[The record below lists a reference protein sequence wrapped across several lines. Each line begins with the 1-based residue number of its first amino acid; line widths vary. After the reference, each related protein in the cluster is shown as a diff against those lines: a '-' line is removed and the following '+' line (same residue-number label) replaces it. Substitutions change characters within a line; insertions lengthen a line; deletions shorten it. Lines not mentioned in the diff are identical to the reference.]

1 MNIDGNYLDIV
12 IEKKK
17 IKNIYFRINDKSEIY
32 VTCPRYV
39 SEKEI
44 TRLLKKN
51 EDALIKMYRKQKIRE
66 KTQEKVLYL
75 GNEIDYINFNK
86 IIFDNDRIFAP
97 SIEKA
102 NEYLEKNSYEVFE
115 ERMKLYLDSFDN
127 LPKFRLRIRKM
138 KTRWGVCNTKS
149 MTITLNTELI
159 HKKIYLIDYVI
170 VHELSHFSHMNHSK
184 AFWNCVQEHYPKYK
198 EARKELKG

>member
-1 MNIDGNYLDIV
+1 MNIDGNFLDVV

-17 IKNIYFRINDKSEIY
+17 IKNIYFRINDKNQIY
-32 VTCPRYV
+32 VTCPKYV

-44 TRLLKKN
+44 NRLLKKN
-51 EDALIKMYRKQKIRE
+51 KDALIKMYQKQEKRE

-102 NEYLEKNSYEVFE
+102 NEYLEKNSLRVFE

-127 LPKFRLRIRKM
+127 LPKFRLRTRKM

-149 MTITLNTELI
+149 MTVTLNTELI
-159 HKKIYLIDYVI
+159 HKKPYLIDYVI
-170 VHELSHFSHMNHSK
+170 VHELSHFSHMNHST
-184 AFWNCVQEHYPKYK
+184 AFWKYVEKHYPRYK
-198 EARKELKG
+198 DARKELKS

>member
-1 MNIDGNYLDIV
+1 MNIDGNFLDVV

-17 IKNIYFRINDKSEIY
+17 IKNIYFRINDKNQIY
-32 VTCPRYV
+32 VTCPKYV

-44 TRLLKKN
+44 NRLLKKN
-51 EDALIKMYRKQKIRE
+51 KDALIKMYQKQEKRE

-75 GNEIDYINFNK
+75 GNEIDYINFSK

-102 NEYLEKNSYEVFE
+102 NEYLEKNSLRVFE

-127 LPKFRLRIRKM
+127 LPKFRLRTRKM

-149 MTITLNTELI
+149 MTVTLNTELI
-159 HKKIYLIDYVI
+159 HKKPYLIDYVI
-170 VHELSHFSHMNHSK
+170 VHELSHFSHMNHSA
-184 AFWNCVQEHYPKYK
+184 AFWKYVEKHYPRYK
-198 EARKELKG
+198 EARKELKS

>member
-17 IKNIYFRINDKSEIY
+17 IKNIYFRINDKNQIY
-32 VTCPRYV
+32 VTCPKYV

-44 TRLLKKN
+44 NRLLEKN
-51 EDALIKMYRKQKIRE
+51 KDALIKMYKKQEKRE
-66 KTQEKVLYL
+66 KAQEKVLYL

-102 NEYLEKNSYEVFE
+102 NEYLEKNSLSVFE
-115 ERMKLYLDSFDN
+115 ERMKLYIDSFDN
-127 LPKFRLRIRKM
+127 LPKFRLRTRKM

-149 MTITLNTELI
+149 MTVTLNTELI
-159 HKKIYLIDYVI
+159 HKKPYLIDYVI
-170 VHELSHFSHMNHSK
+170 VHELSHFSHMNHSS
-184 AFWNCVQEHYPKYK
+184 AFWKCVEKHYPRYK
-198 EARKELKG
+198 EARKELKS

>member
-1 MNIDGNYLDIV
+1 MNIDGNFLDVV

-17 IKNIYFRINDKSEIY
+17 IKNIYFRINDKNQIY
-32 VTCPRYV
+32 VTCPKYV

-44 TRLLKKN
+44 NRLLEKN
-51 EDALIKMYRKQKIRE
+51 KDALIKMYQKQEKRE

-102 NEYLEKNSYEVFE
+102 NEYLEKNSLRVFE

-127 LPKFRLRIRKM
+127 LPKFRLRTRKM

-149 MTITLNTELI
+149 MTVTLNTGLI
-159 HKKIYLIDYVI
+159 HKKPYLIDYVI
-170 VHELSHFSHMNHSK
+170 VHELSHFSHMNHSA
-184 AFWNCVQEHYPKYK
+184 AFWKCVEKHYPRYK
-198 EARKELKG
+198 EARKELKS

>member
-1 MNIDGNYLDIV
+1 MNIDGNFLDVV

-17 IKNIYFRINDKSEIY
+17 IKNIYFRINDKNQIY
-32 VTCPRYV
+32 VTCPKYV

-44 TRLLKKN
+44 NRLLEKN
-51 EDALIKMYRKQKIRE
+51 KDALIKMYQKQEKRE

-75 GNEIDYINFNK
+75 GNEIDYINFSK

-102 NEYLEKNSYEVFE
+102 NEYLEKNSLRVFE

-127 LPKFRLRIRKM
+127 LPKFRLRTRKM

-149 MTITLNTELI
+149 MTVTLNTELI
-159 HKKIYLIDYVI
+159 HKKPYLIDYVI
-170 VHELSHFSHMNHSK
+170 VHELSHFSHMNHST
-184 AFWNCVQEHYPKYK
+184 AFWKYVEKHYPRYK
-198 EARKELKG
+198 EARKELKS